1 MDFTYFIAAFIGLVI
16 GFVAGLIFVS
26 VKGRSTI
33 RLMGM
38 ALAASL
44 VVDALLLIN
53 WANIG
58 DETVGFLLLDFAFIA
73 TYSLAGCFIGALPA
87 LAVRSIWRW
96 HKRRG
101 GLGPNQTLG

>member
-1 MDFTYFIAAFIGLVI
+1 MDFTYLIATSIGLAI

-58 DETVGFLLLDFAFIA
+58 DETAGFLLLDFAFIA
-73 TYSLAGCFIGALPA
+73 TYSLAGCFIGTLPA

-96 HKRRG
+96 HQRRG
-101 GLGPNQTLG
+101 ATGPKQTLG